1 MTAVNARRYW
11 RALALVAVL
20 VLLGVAVLF
29 AGVRSQSLSPA
40 VGTLITPTPPAS
52 PTPVVT
58 ATASASPANAPG
70 TFENLTLGYRIT
82 LPKDYRRSRS
92 AIVTGQAEALGND
105 YYTLQSEV
113 DERAQCLRDGGD
125 VGFPQ
130 SADRDSDVVVQVARN
145 VSAMSPLEFA
155 NQPNRRIVFTSVE
168 PATIE
173 GHEAARVVHQ
183 PTGDTAYYVIRAN
196 DRMYVL
202 GPTQSSLPSRLAKG
216 WIDDIA
222 NTFVAIAPQAF
233 PSPTPSQAP
242 REAARQ
248 VGEALAK
255 AFAARDTDAV
265 VGLMPSCWITVTPLI
280 GGQPPGGVLLRSVA
294 QFTQGLRD
302 RVAAGD
308 LTVTVDP
315 TLQVEVQGGRER
327 FFARSDWREPDR
339 TTRIDLYFEEIGG
352 RWQWTTAQPH
362 YQRADFI
369 NGCIPY
375 RSPWVPANSSC

>member
-1 MTAVNARRYW
+1 M
-11 RALALVAVL
+11 
-20 VLLGVAVLF
+20 
-29 AGVRSQSLSPA
+29 
-40 VGTLITPTPPAS
+40 
-52 PTPVVT
+52 T
-58 ATASASPANAPG
+58 ATAAASPANAPG

-82 LPKDYRRSRS
+82 LPKDYRRSR
-92 AIVTGQAEALGND
+92 ATIVTGQAEFLGND
-105 YYTLQSEV
+105 YYTLQTEV

-130 SADRDSDVVVQVARN
+130 SADRDSDIVVQVTRT
-145 VSAMSPLEFA
+145 VSATSPLEFA

-168 PATIE
+168 PATID
-173 GHEAARVVHQ
+173 GHEAARVAHQ
-183 PTGDTAYYVIRAN
+183 PTGETAYYVIRAN
-196 DRMYVL
+196 DRMYVV
-202 GPTQSSLPSRLAKG
+202 GPTQFSLPSRLPKG

-255 AFAARDTDAV
+255 AFAARDADAV
-265 VGLMPSCWITVTPLI
+265 VRLMPSCWITVTPLI
-280 GGQPPGGVLLRSVA
+280 DGRPPGGVLLRSVA
-294 QFTQGLRD
+294 LFTQGLRD
-302 RVAAGD
+302 RFMAGD

-315 TLQVEVQGGRER
+315 ALQVVSQGGLER
-327 FFARSDWREPDR
+327 FFVRSDWRDPDR
-339 TTRIDLYFEEIGG
+339 TTQIDLYVEEFDG
-352 RWQWTTAQPH
+352 RWQWTTAQPN